1 MILNEKGIIKEFDLV
16 IYPVNFTVVI
26 GNMEDEV
33 NNEYA
38 PNEDGSNWINGPSP
52 DCAGRTY
59 LIHDSSTN
67 QIGVLIWITSYEE
80 CKGSVFAHECSHA
93 AMEIFNYIG
102 ASVDLENQEPFAYL
116 LGSLFRLLNGAFY
129 EYRDYLEKKDNKPKK
144 KK

>member
-1 MILNEKGIIKEFDLV
+1 MILNEKGIIKDFDLV
-16 IYPVNFTVVI
+16 IYPVDFTVVI

-33 NNEYA
+33 NHEYA
-38 PNEDGSNWINGPSP
+38 PNEDGRNWISGPSP

-59 LIHDSSTN
+59 LIHNSSTN
-67 QIGVLIWITSYEE
+67 QLGVLIWITSYEQ

-116 LGSLFRLLNGAFY
+116 LGNLFRLLNGAFY
-129 EYRDYLEKKDNKPKK
+129 EYRDYLEKKNNKPKK